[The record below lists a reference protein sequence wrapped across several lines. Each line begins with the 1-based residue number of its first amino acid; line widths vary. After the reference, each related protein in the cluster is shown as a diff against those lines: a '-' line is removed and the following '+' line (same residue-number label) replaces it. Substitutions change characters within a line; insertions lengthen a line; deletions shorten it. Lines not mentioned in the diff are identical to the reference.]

1 MSRYSGARSPAPGFP
16 RVVRPTSNE
25 VAPGPFDREPCRCE
39 RAGIGGEARTR
50 GNWVYERKLNLV
62 TATQT
67 ISLND
72 PNETGVLTRRQLNVV
87 LAGLIMALF
96 LSALDST
103 IVGTA
108 LPTIVGEFQGFSRF
122 TWVTT
127 SYVVTSTIA
136 TILLGKLSDLY
147 GRRWVFLGAITVFL
161 VGSLL
166 CGAAQS
172 MTQLIIFRSVQGL
185 GGGGIWGLTF
195 AVVGDV
201 VPARDRGRYFGL
213 FTSVWAVSSIAGPL
227 IGGVI
232 VDNFSWRWIFLVNIP
247 LGLAALMVI
256 ATVLRLPFERRQVHI
271 DWLGA
276 FLLVL
281 ALSALMVA
289 LEEGGKSGWREPLVI
304 SLFAVTLFST
314 VAFVAQQGRTPEPI
328 LPLRLFRND
337 IVRSTMILGLIIG
350 TTMMTSGLFFAL
362 FFQDVRFFSPTRS
375 GLATLPMMAG
385 MFAGSTTVGRL
396 ISSTGTYKR
405 FPLIGIPLSMAGLLV
420 STTIKPSLSYVVIAL
435 GMFMIGLGMGCT
447 MPTLSI
453 ASQNSAD
460 PRDMGIAT
468 SAQNFFRSLGSSIG
482 LAVYGTVFNSVVR
495 SNLAARLP
503 NRDGSGDL
511 LSIIRQPTKIR
522 ALPDLERVAVQTSIT
537 NGSARIF
544 LMSAIFT
551 TVALFFALKL
561 REEPLR
567 ETTGLQQRAA
577 MAE

>member
-1 MSRYSGARSPAPGFP
+1 M
-16 RVVRPTSNE
+16 
-25 VAPGPFDREPCRCE
+25 
-39 RAGIGGEARTR
+39 
-50 GNWVYERKLNLV
+50 
-62 TATQT
+62 ATP
-67 ISLND
+67 D
-72 PNETGVLTRRQLNVV
+72 PGVLAPRELKVV

-96 LSALDST
+96 LSALDQT

-108 LPTIVGEFQGFSRF
+108 MPTIVGEFQGFGRF

-147 GRRWVFLGAITVFL
+147 GRRTVFLGAISVFL
-161 VGSLL
+161 IGSLL

-172 MTQLIIFRSVQGL
+172 MSQLIIFRSIQGL

-201 VPARDRGRYFGL
+201 VPSRERGRYFGL

-232 VDNFSWRWIFLVNIP
+232 VDNFSWRWIFLVNLP
-247 LGLAALMVI
+247 LGLAALVVI
-256 ATVLRLPFERRQVHI
+256 ATVLKLPFERREIHI

-281 ALSALMVA
+281 SISALMVA
-289 LEEGGKSGWREPLVI
+289 LEEGGKVGWREGSVTA
-304 SLFAVTLFST
+304 LFALALASAVG
-314 VAFVAQQGRTPEPI
+314 FVVQQGRALEPI
-328 LPLRLFRND
+328 LPLRLFKND
-337 IVRSTMILGLIIG
+337 IVRSTMILGLIVG
-350 TTMMTSGLFFAL
+350 TTMMTGGLFFAL

-385 MFAGSTTVGRL
+385 MFCGSTVVGRL
-396 ISSTGTYKR
+396 ISKTGTYKR
-405 FPLIGIPLSMAGLLV
+405 FPLIGIPLSMTGLAI
-420 STTIKPSLSYVVIAL
+420 STLIKPDLPYLVIAI
-435 GMFMIGLGMGCT
+435 GMFFTGLGMGCT

-460 PRDMGIAT
+460 PRDLGIAT

-482 LAVYGTVFNSVVR
+482 LAVFGTVFNSVVR
-495 SNLAARLP
+495 DGLARRLP
-503 NRDGSGDL
+503 DPGASGDL
-511 LSIIRQPTKIR
+511 LSIIRQPAKLKL
-522 ALPDLERVAVQTSIT
+522 LPEIERVAVGTSIAD
-537 NGSARIF
+537 GAARIF
-544 LMSAIFT
+544 LLSLIFT
-551 TVALFFALKL
+551 ALALLFAFRL

-577 MAE
+577 LAE

>member
-1 MSRYSGARSPAPGFP
+1 M
-16 RVVRPTSNE
+16 
-25 VAPGPFDREPCRCE
+25 
-39 RAGIGGEARTR
+39 
-50 GNWVYERKLNLV
+50 

-67 ISLND
+67 LSLND

-304 SLFAVTLFST
+304 ALFAVTLFST
-314 VAFVAQQGRTPEPI
+314 VAFVAQQGRTSEPI
-328 LPLRLFRND
+328 LPLRLFHND
-337 IVRSTMILGLIIG
+337 VVRSTMILGLIIG

-420 STTIKPSLSYVVIAL
+420 SATIKPGLSYVVIAM

-460 PRDMGIAT
+460 PWDMGIAT

-503 NRDGSGDL
+503 NRDSSGDL

-522 ALPDLERVAVQTSIT
+522 ALPNLERVAVQTSIT

>member
-1 MSRYSGARSPAPGFP
+1 MI
-16 RVVRPTSNE
+16 V
-25 VAPGPFDREPCRCE
+25 CLE
-39 RAGIGGEARTR
+39 RAGGGFGVSPDVAVCAPLVEVAESPFRLGIGAEGFLR
-50 GNWVYERKLNLV
+50 GNWVKQTKVELPV
-62 TATQT
+62 TVTQT
-67 ISLND
+67 PAPND
-72 PNETGVLTRRQLNVV
+72 VHETGVLTKKQLNVV

-136 TILLGKLSDLY
+136 TILLGKLSDLF
-147 GRRWVFLGAITVFL
+147 GRRWIFLGGISVFI

-172 MTQLIIFRSVQGL
+172 MTQLIIFRSIQGL

-201 VPARDRGRYFGL
+201 VPSRDRGKYFGL
-213 FTSVWAVSSIAGPL
+213 FTSVWAVSSVAGPL
-227 IGGVI
+227 LGGVI
-232 VDNFSWRWIFLVNIP
+232 VDNFSWRWIFLVNLP
-247 LGLAALMVI
+247 LGLAALVVI
-256 ATVLRLPFERRQVHI
+256 ATVLKLPFVKREVHI

-276 FLLVL
+276 LFLIVS
-281 ALSALMVA
+281 LSALMVG
-289 LEEGGKSGWREPLVI
+289 LEEGGKSGWGEPFVLG
-304 SLFAVTLFST
+304 LFAVSLIST
-314 VAFVAQQGRTPEPI
+314 VAFVVQQGRTPEPI
-328 LPLRLFRND
+328 LPLRLFKND
-337 IVRSTMILGLIIG
+337 VIRTTMILGLIVG
-350 TTMMTSGLFFAL
+350 TSMMTSGLFFAL
-362 FFQDVRFFSPTRS
+362 FFQDVRFFSPTKS

-385 MFAGSTTVGRL
+385 MFSGSTVVGRL
-396 ISSTGTYKR
+396 ISSSGTYKR

-420 STTIKPSLSYVVIAL
+420 STTIKPSLSYVVIAI

-482 LAVYGTVFNSVVR
+482 LAVYGTVFNAVVR
-495 SNLAARLP
+495 SNLTKRLP
-503 NRDGSGDL
+503 DRQKTGDV
-511 LSIIRQPTKIR
+511 LSIIRQPSKIKV
-522 ALPDLERVAVQTSIT
+522 LPELDRIAVQTSIT
-537 NGSARIF
+537 NGAARIF
-544 LMSAIFT
+544 ILSACFT
-551 TVALFFALKL
+551 GLALFFALKL